1 MRFRLYPIR
10 CPRLQR
16 ASWLPTWGRERVRQ
30 ATFAGADLTVFP
42 ELSMHGYSLGHGGGD
57 RSVCARDDRLA
68 ALSEPGS
75 DVVVGFHEDGG
86 LRTYNSAAYL
96 SAGALLHTHRK
107 LYLPNYSVWEERK
120 HASPGQS
127 MRPFDTRFGRMAT
140 LICNDAWQPVLS
152 WLATQDGAD
161 MLLVPTNSAAAFGPE
176 TVDVVSYWDQL
187 QSLHDPHRQPPV
199 WFAIGGNPT
208 VSENPDVPSA
218 RPQNVPLQRVGF
230 EDDVY
235 RSNTPG
241 PLGSGV
247 GGAAGRPS
255 SIVSIQFPQSRI
267 YRHLVGCPWDR
278 LDRAGGP
285 GNCFPLQKVGNRP
298 GRTRRWNTCR
308 ASRGEHRH
316 RQPTP
321 GQTPTRRRHHRPT

>member
-1 MRFRLYPIR
+1 LINSHHDDRRLPAQHSTAQHSTAQHRSDGELVRIA
-10 CPRLQR
+10 LGQIDS
-16 ASWLPTWGRERVRQ
+16 ALGDVAANVEQMRERVRQ

-42 ELSMHGYSLGHGGGD
+42 ELAMHGYALGYAGGD
-57 RSVCARDDRLA
+57 RSVCARDERLT

-127 MRPFDTRFGRMAT
+127 MRAYDTRFGRMAT

-176 TVDVVSYWDQL
+176 TVDVVTYWDQL
-187 QSLHDPHRQPPV
+187 LS
-199 WFAIGGNPT
+199 FT
-208 VSENPDVPSA
+208 A
-218 RPQNVPLQRVGF
+218 RMQQCWVVFVNRVGTEAGANF
-230 EDDVY
+230 WGGSRVIAPNGEIVAQAPLWEKSLTLVDIDV
-235 RSNTPG
+235 S
-241 PLGSGV
+241 
-247 GGAAGRPS
+247 A
-255 SIVSIQFPQSRI
+255 
-267 YRHLVGCPWDR
+267 
-278 LDRAGGP
+278 
-285 GNCFPLQKVGNRP
+285 
-298 GRTRRWNTCR
+298 
-308 ASRGEHRH
+308 
-316 RQPTP
+316 
-321 GQTPTRRRHHRPT
+321 TRRRRREGVALTGEARLGLIEREVHRLIAEGGDA

>member
-1 MRFRLYPIR
+1 VRIALGQIDSVLGDVAANLEQM
-10 CPRLQR
+10 
-16 ASWLPTWGRERVRQ
+16 RERVRQ

-42 ELSMHGYSLGHGGGD
+42 ELAMHGYSLGHGGGD
-57 RSVCARDDRLA
+57 RSVCARDERLA

-96 SAGALLHTHRK
+96 SAGKLLHTHRK

-127 MRPFDTRFGRMAT
+127 MRAYDTRFGRMAT

-187 QSLHDPHRQPPV
+187 LSFTARMQQCWVVFVNRVGTEIGASFWGGSRVIAPNGEIVAQAPLWEQSLTLVD
-199 WFAIGGNPT
+199 I
-208 VSENPDVPSA
+208 DI
-218 RPQNVPLQRVGF
+218 
-230 EDDVY
+230 
-235 RSNTPG
+235 
-241 PLGSGV
+241 
-247 GGAAGRPS
+247 AA
-255 SIVSIQFPQSRI
+255 
-267 YRHLVGCPWDR
+267 
-278 LDRAGGP
+278 
-285 GNCFPLQKVGNRP
+285 
-298 GRTRRWNTCR
+298 
-308 ASRGEHRH
+308 
-316 RQPTP
+316 
-321 GQTPTRRRHHRPT
+321 TRRRRREGVALTGEARLGLIEREVHRLIAEGGDA